1 MFLSSISDARFSPS
15 KEIISNLLKKGSKV
29 LVYDPI
35 STENFGGKK
44 ISDFWKALAESDV
57 LVVVTDHDEFKN
69 LDLTK
74 IKKTMKNPAIVD
86 TRRVFDLKQA
96 ENLGIKYLAV
106 GYGGKLRNK

>member
-1 MFLSSISDARFSPS
+1 
-15 KEIISNLLKKGSKV
+15 
-29 LVYDPI
+29 
-35 STENFGGKK
+35 
-44 ISDFWKALAESDV
+44 
-57 LVVVTDHDEFKN
+57 VVTDHDEFKN